1 VSKTKNGDPNVQAAI
16 EASEKF
22 IREHPEVPIV
32 DVPRVGEGVTPPQ
45 VDLLAAA
52 KRMEDMRKV
61 GAAMF
66 GEVTP
71 PSPEPPT
78 ANYVQLLPGGICFAH
93 GPYQHGYQ
101 CSRWPACDTDPKKQE
116 YIDMSRVS
124 QGQAQTPKP
133 ATASQQLDRIFDAIG
148 ESIAEMSGEEILAE
162 ATPEE
167 LKSAAQLKAG
177 MLKTVEDF
185 KARQVEGQAQ
195 TPTRPACTCNLFRGE
210 HFSWCRPEE
219 RILTGVCAYCG
230 APYVHAQV
238 EGQAEPPSQ
247 PESLYDFLCD
257 AMNEL
262 SYRQDL
268 GVPSPGWNATAAK
281 INAAL
286 NAGRLSPTAAID
298 PEVLDALKCAR
309 GFIKNGVEFGYI
321 RMPDADLRDSAHD
334 TLPKIEAAIAKLE
347 GLKQG
352 GTQS

>member
-124 QGQAQTPKP
+124 Q
-133 ATASQQLDRIFDAIG
+133 
-148 ESIAEMSGEEILAE
+148 
-162 ATPEE
+162 
-167 LKSAAQLKAG
+167 
-177 MLKTVEDF
+177 
-185 KARQVEGQAQ
+185 GQAQ